1 MYVPDRDIRGSHSV
15 DVENPLTAQMIEL
28 MRDRGRKA
36 KGNSSEEIETK
47 DLPFYYDPQTY
58 IELGGKKPWKKE
70 QL

>member
-1 MYVPDRDIRGSHSV
+1 MYVPDNYDALKSHEAMQHRQEVREKKREHEDDI
-15 DVENPLTAQMIEL
+15 PA
-28 MRDRGRKA
+28 
-36 KGNSSEEIETK
+36 K